1 MASRRHSSV
10 RTPLHKVA
18 TAASLLA
25 LVLLLT
31 FPTLR
36 ARHFTQRFRAP
47 QTVYQIQRH
56 IFAAQPQAA
65 PVVMAASHRVLFR
78 LLAEAETAGQIKTM
92 AGLETASW
100 VPLPRLLLRFR
111 LGSAR
116 DSASD
121 PLL

>member
-1 MASRRHSSV
+1 MFRRWHSLAGRPL
-10 RTPLHKVA
+10 RTIA

-25 LVLLLT
+25 VVTLLT
-31 FPTLR
+31 FPAQR
-36 ARHFTQRFRAP
+36 PWHFIQRFRAP

-65 PVVMAASHRVLFR
+65 PVVMAASHRFFGR
-78 LLAEAETAGQIKTM
+78 LLAEAETAGQFKTM
-92 AGLETASW
+92 AGFETASW

-116 DSASD
+116 NSASD